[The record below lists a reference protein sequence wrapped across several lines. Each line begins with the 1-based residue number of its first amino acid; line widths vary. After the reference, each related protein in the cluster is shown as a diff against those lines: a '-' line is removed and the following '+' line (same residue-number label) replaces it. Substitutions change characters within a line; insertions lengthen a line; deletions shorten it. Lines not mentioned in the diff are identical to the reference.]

1 MRRRPRAGRRF
12 FFTAITGGKVAG
24 MRRLCLPA
32 LLLLALIGCRRSSPA
47 KEVVLYTSIDEP
59 VARPILDAF
68 MQQTGIKVVL
78 KTDTEASKTAGLV
91 ETLRAEKANPQADVF
106 WNNEPFHTINLAEE
120 GALAAYDSPAA
131 KDVLAPYKDPQHRW
145 AANGLRMRMIAMA
158 PGVSV
163 STVEDLTDPKFKG
176 KLCIANPA
184 FGTTSGHIA
193 ALFVKWGPEKAEKF
207 MRDLKANDV
216 RLLGGNSE
224 VVKQIAG
231 GNFAAGLTDNDD
243 VDSMI
248 AEGGKLTGVPA
259 DLRDHSGPLAIPCTV
274 GLVSGAKHDAEA
286 KKLIDYLL
294 SPEVEAKM
302 LAAHFA
308 VRSARPQ
315 PTSQPGL
322 PLIQVDYAE
331 VAKMMPR
338 AVDLARKI
346 FEGRE

>member
-1 MRRRPRAGRRF
+1 
-12 FFTAITGGKVAG
+12 
-24 MRRLCLPA
+24 MRRLGCLPA
-32 LLLLALIGCRRSSPA
+32 LLLFAVLGCKRSPA
-47 KEVVLYTSIDEP
+47 NEVVLYTSIDEP

-68 MQQTGIKVVL
+68 TQQTGIKVVL

-91 ETLRAEKANPQADVF
+91 ETLRAERANPQADVF

-120 GALAAYDSPAA
+120 GVLAAYDSPAA
-131 KDVLAPYKDPQHRW
+131 KDVLPAYKDPQHRW
-145 AANGLRMRMIAMA
+145 AANGLRMRMIAIA

-163 STVEDLTDPKFKG
+163 SAVEDLADPKFKG
-176 KLCIANPA
+176 KICIANPA

-193 ALFVKWGPEKAEKF
+193 AMFVKWGPAKAEKF
-207 MRDLKANDV
+207 MRDLKANNV
-216 RLLGGNSE
+216 QLLGGNSE
-224 VVKQIAG
+224 VVKQIAA
-231 GNFAAGLTDNDD
+231 GNFFVGLTDNDD
-243 VDSMI
+243 IDSMI
-248 AEGGKLTGVPA
+248 AEGGKLSGIPA
-259 DLRDHSGPLAIPCTV
+259 SLRDGSEALAIPCTV
-274 GLVSGAKHDAEA
+274 GLIAGAKHDAAA

-302 LAAHFA
+302 LAAQFA

-322 PLIQVDYAE
+322 PLMQVDYVE

-338 AVDLARKI
+338 AVDEARRI

>member
-1 MRRRPRAGRRF
+1 MIRTLILSLS
-12 FFTAITGGKVAG
+12 FTA
-24 MRRLCLPA
+24 
-32 LLLLALIGCRRSSPA
+32 LLAGGCRRSSSV

-68 MQQTGIKVVL
+68 TQQTGIKVVL

-120 GALAAYDSPAA
+120 GVLAAYESPSA

-145 AANGLRMRMIAMA
+145 AANGLRMRMIALA
-158 PGVSV
+158 PGVAGV
-163 STVEDLTDPKFKG
+163 TAVEDLADPKFKG
-176 KLCIANPA
+176 KVCIANPA

-193 ALFVKWGPEKAEKF
+193 ALFVKWGPVEAEKF
-207 MRDLKANDV
+207 LRDLKANDV

-231 GNFAAGLTDNDD
+231 GNFAVGLTDNDD
-243 VDSMI
+243 ISSMI
-248 AEGGKLTGVPA
+248 EEGGKLSGVPA
-259 DLRDHSGPLAIPCTV
+259 DFRDVSGALAIPCTV
-274 GLVSGAKHDAEA
+274 GLVAGAKHDAEA
-286 KKLIDYLL
+286 KRLIDYLL

-302 LAAHFA
+302 LTAHFA
-308 VRSARPQ
+308 VRSARLE
-315 PTSQPGL
+315 PTTKPML
-322 PLIQVDYAE
+322 PLMQVDYVE

-338 AVDLARKI
+338 AVDQARRI
-346 FEGRE
+346 LEGRE